1 MSDIRKY
8 WWKEM
13 TYGLLLSGAIIG
25 FIKLFNQGQQIQ
37 LWATTM
43 TIILSIYIGFA
54 LKDKSKSQL
63 LLQIAVA
70 AIFLALTL
78 AGLWSSPW
86 YLVAALILHGF
97 WDLLHDYKIIKTK
110 VMPWYPDFCIV
121 VDWVLGIFLGMDIL
135 FKF

>member
-1 MSDIRKY
+1 MNSNRKY

-13 TYGLLLSGAIIG
+13 GLGLLLSGAIIG
-25 FIKLFNQGQQIQ
+25 FIKLFNQEQQLQ
-37 LWATTM
+37 LWAITM
-43 TIILSIYIGFA
+43 TVILSIYIGFA
-54 LKDKSKSQL
+54 LKDDDKKLL

-70 AIFLALTL
+70 AFFLSLTL
-78 AGLWSSPW
+78 AGLWWSPW

-121 VDWVLGIFLGMDIL
+121 VDWVLGIFLTIDIIY
-135 FKF
+135 KF

>member
-1 MSDIRKY
+1 MKSQTKKY

-13 TYGLLLSGAIIG
+13 GLGLLLSGSIIG
-25 FIKLFNQGQQIQ
+25 FINLFNQEQQLQ

-43 TIILSIYIGFA
+43 TVILSIYIGFA
-54 LKDKSKSQL
+54 LKDDNKDLL

-70 AIFLALTL
+70 AIFLSLTL
-78 AGLWSSPW
+78 AGLWWSPW

-97 WDLLHDYKIIKTK
+97 WDLLHDYKVIKTR

-121 VDWVLGIFLGMDIL
+121 VDWTLGLWL
-135 FKF
+135 AFKLNF